1 MSYIYFGG
9 FEREGVRNLMKEIK
23 GQLLKAKRNLED
35 KYESPSELIER
46 LKEQGKSMGEIENA
60 ILELNRIGGV
70 YDSVVTALR
79 ILEG

>member
-1 MSYIYFGG
+1 
-9 FEREGVRNLMKEIK
+9 MKEIRE
-23 GQLLKAKRNLED
+23 QLLKAQHNLEK
-35 KYESPSELIER
+35 KYESPNELIAR

-79 ILEG
+79 ILES

>member
-1 MSYIYFGG
+1 
-9 FEREGVRNLMKEIK
+9 MKEIK
-23 GQLLKAKRNLED
+23 EQLLKAKHNLEK
-35 KYESPSELIER
+35 KYEPPNELITR
-46 LKEQGKSMGEIENA
+46 LKEEGKSMGEIENT

>member
-1 MSYIYFGG
+1 
-9 FEREGVRNLMKEIK
+9 MKEIRE
-23 GQLLKAKRNLED
+23 QLLKAKHNLEK
-35 KYESPSELIER
+35 KYESPNELIAR

-79 ILEG
+79 ILESKKNIHQI

>member
-1 MSYIYFGG
+1 
-9 FEREGVRNLMKEIK
+9 MKEIRE
-23 GQLLKAKRNLED
+23 QLLKAKHNLEK
-35 KYESPSELIER
+35 KYESPNELIAR

-79 ILEG
+79 ILESKKIIHQI